1 MRPSRKHWP
10 HSGCPAI
17 YGWGGCPRQGEISR
31 KPVMVDLDSTSVIG
45 FSVYNL
51 STGAQTGDLRTAV
64 LETLY

>member
-1 MRPSRKHWP
+1 
-10 HSGCPAI
+10 
-17 YGWGGCPRQGEISR
+17 
-31 KPVMVDLDSTSVIG
+31 MVDLDSTSVIG